1 MCPKTECLP
10 LDLAG
15 LTIYNISKLKP
26 KPSPARIMMMMKKM
40 ALPLLIPFIAAI
52 TLLAGCTSSPS
63 KVAQDALEFWKSNNY
78 EDLYA
83 LASSN
88 LKTQLPRDFFLSQAG
103 KGDFPLLLSCRI
115 NKTKGDAK
123 TTKVDA
129 AITIPDF
136 AKMSTEDSAAFL
148 NNRVTDKQIREILTK
163 GATAERVFSMELS
176 KESDGWRIHKFR
188 PFDTALDLHHRIM
201 AAASYKNSVKIVSLN
216 VSKADPRL
224 GDDLVMIEGKIE
236 NSGGEM
242 LSKVELT
249 VTFKDAAGKVVH
261 EAKVYPFL
269 MTGCTSADVAKQ
281 MQNSGEFKSY
291 ISTPPAWAGNVEGS
305 VTNIELGGEDIGCGG
320 HAHHAAPSSS

>member
-1 MCPKTECLP
+1 
-10 LDLAG
+10 
-15 LTIYNISKLKP
+15 
-26 KPSPARIMMMMKKM
+26 MMMKKM

-52 TLLAGCTSSPS
+52 TLLAGCTNSPS

-78 EDLYA
+78 EGLYA
-83 LASSN
+83 LASSS
-88 LKTQLPRDFFLSQAG
+88 LKTQLPKDFFLSQAG
-103 KGDFPLLLSCRI
+103 KGDFLVLLSCRI
-115 NKTKGDAK
+115 TKTKGDAK

-148 NNRVTDKQIREILTK
+148 NNRVTDKQIKEILKK

-176 KESDGWRIHKFR
+176 KESDGWKIIRFR
-188 PFDTALDLHHRIM
+188 PFDVALDLHHRIM
-201 AAASYKNSVKIVSLN
+201 AAASYKDSVKIVSLN

-249 VTFKDAAGKVVH
+249 VKFKNAVGKVVH
-261 EAKVYPFL
+261 EAKVYPLL

-291 ISTPPAWAGNVEGS
+291 ISAPPAWAGNVEGS
-305 VTNIELGGEDIGCGG
+305 VTNIELGGEDVGCGG
-320 HAHHAAPSSS
+320 HEHHAHHAAHSSF

>member
-1 MCPKTECLP
+1 
-10 LDLAG
+10 
-15 LTIYNISKLKP
+15 
-26 KPSPARIMMMMKKM
+26 MMKKM
-40 ALPLLIPFIAAI
+40 ALPLLIPFIAAL
-52 TLLAGCTSSPS
+52 TLLAGCTNSPS
-63 KVAQDALEFWKSNNY
+63 KVAQDALESWKSNNY
-78 EDLYA
+78 EGLYA
-83 LASSN
+83 LASSS
-88 LKTQLPRDFFLSQAG
+88 LKTQLPKDFFLSQAG
-103 KGDFPLLLSCRI
+103 KGDFLVLLSCRI
-115 NKTKGDAK
+115 TKTKGDAK

-148 NNRVTDKQIREILTK
+148 NNRVTDKQIKKILKK
-163 GATAERVFSMELS
+163 GATAERVFNMELS
-176 KESDGWRIHKFR
+176 KESDGWKINKFR

-201 AAASYKNSVKIVSLN
+201 AAASYKDSVKIVSLN

-261 EAKVYPFL
+261 EAKVYPLL

-291 ISTPPAWAGNVEGS
+291 ISTPSAWAGNVEGS
-305 VTNIELGGEDIGCGG
+305 VSNIELGGEDVGCGG
-320 HAHHAAPSSS
+320 HTHHTAHPSS